1 MNSSGHASTRPVNS
15 EIPVTGLASGQ
26 GRHPHA
32 LAMPS
37 MRPICRVLNSGLN
50 RNRPHVPRRAT
61 PLWGNPV
68 PGVILRLVRFGGRTV
83 QFTLIR
89 LRRPG
94 VGLIQDDRE
103 RRQRRPTPA
112 PVIRVLHT
120 DATGRVV
127 RDSADGELQRQG
139 EHDSNVE
146 PMSLTDLL
154 PESAT
159 ADIVDAIRAAADTGL
174 LSSSRSTSSPKTR

>member
-1 MNSSGHASTRPVNS
+1 LKSLGLASTRPVNS

-61 PLWGNPV
+61 PLWGKSGSRRHPAV
-68 PGVILRLVRFGGRTV
+68 STVWRAQRAVHFDQPEATRGWFDPGRSRTTARAAV
-83 QFTLIR
+83 SRSGNT
-89 LRRPG
+89 RPSHG
-94 VGLIQDDRE
+94 CDRA
-103 RRQRRPTPA
+103 R
-112 PVIRVLHT
+112 
-120 DATGRVV
+120 G
-127 RDSADGELQRQG
+127 SADGELQRQG

-159 ADIVDAIRAAADTGL
+159 ADIVDAIRAAADTGH